1 MNAVVTIKSALVVAG
16 IAVVGA
22 LGAVLTPQSVSAQ
35 AAGPGGG
42 GGSSGCSSFNYS
54 TCFGAVWRYY
64 RTTTDPYTIRS
75 VSGPNTV
82 VRGCSATGGFFA
94 YVLVNK
100 NAPNDGNQ
108 VRSWKIG
115 NQNGQNNS
123 SIFFGGYTNY
133 RVFSRP
139 TDPIPTNPASGQY
152 SWYSVQKAFAQTK
165 ALGQNSGFEWNRQ
178 SQLGWFCYRGSDFNL
193 TTNITANT
201 QAAEPGSSVT
211 LSPSIANSGG
221 SASSNA
227 QWQVTQRVVPQGQ
240 SIPGAGASSSAPTTY
255 YGSGSTTIR
264 NGTGVFQRGTT
275 SLTAFGSVVPDIP
288 VTSRVCYALSVQP
301 RSNASSDWYHGAP
314 FCIVIAKLPKIQ
326 VLGGDVI
333 VGSSNEPGNIV
344 TTFGRKTVSGQERS
358 FGSWGEYGVIASGSI
373 VGMASGAGY
382 SGGAPGNF
390 CSVSLLTV
398 TNAGESICTDV
409 TAKGSYTTPQSLPN
423 ITDRFVS
430 TSSIDLGATADIDV
444 ADANRVSGIY
454 RVSESLTMRN
464 TGTVPV
470 GKWLVINAPGAD
482 VTIADNLVYTNQP
495 LSRPADIPQVII
507 IADRIAIESD
517 VSRVDAWLVATG
529 ETGSIN
535 TCSEITNPAQSGS
548 PLTANRCTERLTVNG
563 PVIAKQLFLY
573 RTAGSGT
580 GTASGDPAEVFNLR
594 PDAYLWAAYYNS
606 TAGRVPTVNTR
617 ELPPRF

>member
-1 MNAVVTIKSALVVAG
+1 MKSHTFVKSAFVVAA
-16 IAVVGA
+16 IAAIGVF
-22 LGAVLTPQSVSAQ
+22 GAVLTPQSASAQ
-35 AAGPGGG
+35 TAGPGGG

-64 RTTTDPYTIRS
+64 RTSTDPYTIRS

-139 TDPIPTNPASGQY
+139 SDPIPTNPASGQY
-152 SWYSVQKAFAQTK
+152 SWYSVEKAFAQTK
-165 ALGQNSGFEWNRQ
+165 ALGQNSGFAWNRN
-178 SQLGWFCYRGSDFNL
+178 SALGWFCYRGSDFNL
-193 TTNITANT
+193 TTSISANT
-201 QAAEPGSSVT
+201 QTAEPGASVT
-211 LSPSIANSGG
+211 VSPTVNNSGG
-221 SASSNA
+221 TQSSTA
-227 QWQVTQRVVPQGQ
+227 QWQVTQRIVPEG
-240 SIPGAGASSSAPTTY
+240 STIPGAGASSSVPTTY

-264 NGTGVFQRGTT
+264 SGSNVFQRGAT
-275 SLTAFGSVVPDIP
+275 SLTAFAAVIPDIP

-301 RSNASSDWYHGAP
+301 RSNASADWYHGAP

-333 VGSSNEPGNIV
+333 VGNSATPGNIV
-344 TTFGRKTVSGQERS
+344 TTFGRKSISGQNRT
-358 FGSWGEYGVIASGSI
+358 FGSWGEYGVIASGAI

-382 SGGAPGNF
+382 SGGATGNF

-398 TNAGESICTDV
+398 TNAADSVCTDA
-409 TAKGSYTTPQSLPN
+409 TDKGSYTTPQSLPN
-423 ITDRFVS
+423 ISDRFVS
-430 TSSIDLGATADIDV
+430 SASINLGATADIDI
-444 ADANRVSGIY
+444 ADGNRVSGIY
-454 RVSESLTMRN
+454 RVSDSVTIRN
-464 TGTVPV
+464 TGSVPA

-482 VTIADNLVYTNQP
+482 VTITDNLVYSNGP
-495 LSRPADIPQVII
+495 LSSLADIPQVII

-517 VSRVDAWLVATG
+517 VSRIDAWLVATG

-535 TCSEITNPAQSGS
+535 TCSEISNPAQAGS
-548 PLTANRCTERLTVNG
+548 PLTANRCTVQLTVNG
-563 PVIAKQLFLY
+563 PVIAKTLYLY
-573 RTAGSGT
+573 RTAGAGT
-580 GTASGDPAEVFNLR
+580 GLASGDPAEVFNLR